1 MLSNNEQLTPVVTK
15 TTEVVGI
22 SPLTM
27 ANVAQDTDNLGNLSP
42 VGGSGAS
49 GTMQFADHLEL
60 ESTLD
65 SSAKVV
71 ATHVA
76 VTPKKTVL
84 PEDYDS
90 ETGSTPHDDWRI
102 LNHRVNCSR
111 PSVPGHTST
120 PSKWPGPFYV
130 DTPPSSK

>member
-1 MLSNNEQLTPVVTK
+1 METTPIVSK
-15 TTEVVGI
+15 TVALADT
-22 SPLTM
+22 SPLTVAM
-27 ANVAQDTDNLGNLSP
+27 AIQETNSMGNVSP
-42 VGGSGAS
+42 VGST
-49 GTMQFADHLEL
+49 GTEHFTADSVS
-60 ESTLD
+60 ESDGNEPQSPVKAL
-65 SSAKVV
+65 
-71 ATHVA
+71 A
-76 VTPKKTVL
+76 VTPKKTML

-90 ETGSTPHDDWRI
+90 ETGSTPYDDWRI

>member
-1 MLSNNEQLTPVVTK
+1 METTPIVTK
-15 TTEVVGI
+15 TVALANT
-22 SPLTM
+22 SPLTVAM
-27 ANVAQDTDNLGNLSP
+27 VIQETNSMGNVSRVGNTGTEHFTTGSVSESDGNEPQSP
-42 VGGSGAS
+42 VKA
-49 GTMQFADHLEL
+49 L
-60 ESTLD
+60 
-65 SSAKVV
+65 
-71 ATHVA
+71 A

-90 ETGSTPHDDWRI
+90 ETGSTPYDDWRI